1 MTSGKRNTKSPP
13 IALRI
18 TTADDALFK
27 LHDAFC
33 RAYAHALSLQA
44 GSSIPVKNPTKKE
57 KALERKWNRAVV
69 AATDKARATV
79 DAPAHTLE
87 GMLMKIHVAGFVFN
101 STRAGT
107 FSAPYHGLMCANGR
121 QHWEPSEKFGISD
134 EIALITSLRND
145 LNFGLIST
153 EPRWV
158 TFVRKHNVLM
168 GLVCGPPPHKSLI
181 C

>member
-13 IALRI
+13 IAPRI

-33 RAYAHALSLQA
+33 RAYANMLSLR
-44 GSSIPVKNPTKKE
+44 GGGNTPVNNPTKEE
-57 KALERKWNRAVV
+57 KALERKWTRAVDV
-69 AATDKARATV
+69 ATDKARAII

-87 GMLMKIHVAGFVFN
+87 GMLMKIHVSGFAFTSV
-101 STRAGT
+101 RAGT

-121 QHWEPSEKFGISD
+121 QQWEPSDKIEISD

-145 LNFGLIST
+145 LHRLTGS
-153 EPRWV
+153 R
-158 TFVRKHNVLM
+158 
-168 GLVCGPPPHKSLI
+168 S
-181 C
+181 